1 MAVEAPMTQHDA
13 QLMAQTRNSTLG
25 EVPFE
30 AKELFF
36 TRTDERG
43 VIQEGNSV
51 FQRVSGFTWEE
62 LKGAPHK
69 VVRHPDMPKGVFHL
83 YWERLKDGK
92 NVAAYVKNRTKD
104 GRFYWVFAVAWP
116 IEGGYISVR
125 MKPSSELFAQVR
137 GIYADMLQ
145 AEKEQGLQAGRS
157 AQMLLDRLA
166 QHGFASYEGFMAAA
180 IATEMEERARRI
192 GVKLDQRQQRFLVM
206 SRTIADIKA
215 QTDQMTEIIKAIR
228 TVPMNMRILA
238 SRLENAGGPIS
249 AISVNYGSML
259 DEMASWVRGFVDG
272 DDSTYVRM
280 RETIQR
286 GQFLVCAAAM
296 QGEMSEMFNDD
307 TRHGENTSDLADDKT
322 RLDGEERMFQRSAQE
337 ALKVVEMEAMRLG
350 RSVLD
355 MKRYVTGLS
364 STRMM
369 CKIESAAL
377 TGTGDSLSGIVD
389 QLDAGQDE
397 IEARLA
403 KIVELNTVIQSNTGM
418 LRAMT

>member
-1 MAVEAPMTQHDA
+1 MTQHDA

-51 FQRVSGFTWEE
+51 FQRVSGFTWDE

-272 DDSTYVRM
+272 EDSTYVRM

>member
-1 MAVEAPMTQHDA
+1 MTQHDA

-116 IEGGYISVR
+116 IEGGYISVQ

>member
-1 MAVEAPMTQHDA
+1 
-13 QLMAQTRNSTLG
+13 MAQTRNSTLG

-51 FQRVSGFTWEE
+51 FQRVSGFTWDE

>member
-1 MAVEAPMTQHDA
+1 
-13 QLMAQTRNSTLG
+13 MAQTRNSTLG

-51 FQRVSGFTWEE
+51 FQRVSGFTWDE

-125 MKPSSELFAQVR
+125 MKPSSDLFAQVR

-192 GVKLDQRQQRFLVM
+192 GVELDQRQQRFLVM

>member
-1 MAVEAPMTQHDA
+1 MTQHDA

-51 FQRVSGFTWEE
+51 FQRVSGFTWDE

>member
-1 MAVEAPMTQHDA
+1 MTQHDA

-125 MKPSSELFAQVR
+125 MKPSSDLFAQVR

-322 RLDGEERMFQRSAQE
+322 RLDGEERMFQRS
-337 ALKVVEMEAMRLG
+337 
-350 RSVLD
+350 
-355 MKRYVTGLS
+355 
-364 STRMM
+364 
-369 CKIESAAL
+369 
-377 TGTGDSLSGIVD
+377 
-389 QLDAGQDE
+389 
-397 IEARLA
+397 
-403 KIVELNTVIQSNTGM
+403 
-418 LRAMT
+418 

>member
-1 MAVEAPMTQHDA
+1 MTQHDA

-125 MKPSSELFAQVR
+125 MKPSSDLFAQVR

>member
-1 MAVEAPMTQHDA
+1 MTQHDA

-51 FQRVSGFTWEE
+51 FQRVSGFTWDE

-116 IEGGYISVR
+116 IESGYISVR
-125 MKPSSELFAQVR
+125 MKPSSDLFAQVR

>member
-1 MAVEAPMTQHDA
+1 MTQHDA

>member
-1 MAVEAPMTQHDA
+1 
-13 QLMAQTRNSTLG
+13 MAQTRNSTLG

-51 FQRVSGFTWEE
+51 FQRVSGFTWDE

-125 MKPSSELFAQVR
+125 MKPSSDLFAQVR

>member
-1 MAVEAPMTQHDA
+1 
-13 QLMAQTRNSTLG
+13 MAQTRNSTLG

-51 FQRVSGFTWEE
+51 FQRVSGFTWDE

-272 DDSTYVRM
+272 EDSTYVRM